1 MNQMGREELDEQLEQ
16 LALIAQQHPLLTP
29 KRQLALGQLVGMI
42 LKSGRLCH
50 PYRGK
55 FLHRYEEIYEEAR
68 QDLLFYVCQNIDK
81 YNPERGGVM
90 AWCNVLLERR
100 FFREAIPKV
109 LDKQDIQKM
118 TITDLDN
125 FALPEESPSLTEVIQ
140 ECIALDP
147 ENLFKNSYIENNPK
161 ANFQALTQQRL
172 AGKSWKDISESF
184 GIKLPTLSSFY
195 YRCLNRFASYLKEY
209 CSRNLT

>member
-16 LALIAQQHPLLTP
+16 LALIAQQHPPLTP
-29 KRQLALGQLVGMI
+29 KRQLALGQLVGVI
-42 LKSGRLCH
+42 LKSGRLCR
-50 PYRGK
+50 PYRGQ

-68 QDLLFYVCQNIDK
+68 QDLLFYVCHNIDK

-118 TITDLDN
+118 TLSDLDN
-125 FALPEESPSLTEVIQ
+125 IALPEQLPSLTEVLQ

-147 ENLFKNSYIENNPK
+147 ENLFKNSYIENHPQ
-161 ANFQALTQQRL
+161 ANFQVLTQQRL
-172 AGKSWKDISESF
+172 EGKSWKDISQYF
-184 GIKLPTLSSFY
+184 DIKLPTLSGFY
-195 YRCLNRFASYLKEY
+195 YRCLNRFASNLKEY
-209 CSRNLT
+209 CNKNLT

>member
-16 LALIAQQHPLLTP
+16 LALISQQHPPLTP

-42 LKSGRLCH
+42 LTSNRLCH
-50 PYRGK
+50 PHRGK
-55 FLHRYEEIYEEAR
+55 FTHRYEEIYEEAR
-68 QDLLFYVCQNIDK
+68 QDLMFYVCQNIDK

-109 LDKQDIQKM
+109 LGKPDIQKM
-118 TITDLDN
+118 TLSDLDN

-147 ENLFKNSYIENNPK
+147 ENLFKNSYIENHPQ
-161 ANFQALTQQRL
+161 ANFQILTLQRL

-184 GIKLPTLSSFY
+184 GIKLPTISSFY

>member
-1 MNQMGREELDEQLEQ
+1 MGREELDEQLEQ
-16 LALIAQQHPLLTP
+16 LALIAQQHPPLTP

-50 PYRGK
+50 PYRGQ

-118 TITDLDN
+118 TLSDLDN

-147 ENLFKNSYIENNPK
+147 DNLFKNSYIENNPQ
-161 ANFQALTQQRL
+161 ANFQALSQQRL
-172 AGKSWKDISESF
+172 AGKSWKDISENF
-184 GIKLPTLSSFY
+184 GIKLPTISSFY

-209 CSRNLT
+209 CRKNLT

>member
-16 LALIAQQHPLLTP
+16 LALIAQQHPPLTP

-42 LKSGRLCH
+42 LKSGRLCR
-50 PYRGK
+50 PYRGQ

-118 TITDLDN
+118 TLSDLDN

-140 ECIALDP
+140 ECIALDS
-147 ENLFKNSYIENNPK
+147 ENLFKNSYIENHPQ
-161 ANFQALTQQRL
+161 ANFQALIQQRL
-172 AGKSWKDISESF
+172 EGKSWKDISQDF
-184 GIKLPTLSSFY
+184 DIKLPTISSFY
-195 YRCLNRFASYLKEY
+195 YRCLNRFASILKEY
-209 CSRNLT
+209 CNKNLT

>member
-16 LALIAQQHPLLTP
+16 LALIAQQHPPLTP
-29 KRQLALGQLVGMI
+29 KRQLALGQLVGVI
-42 LKSGRLCH
+42 LKSGRLCR
-50 PYRGK
+50 PYRGQ

-118 TITDLDN
+118 TLSDLDN
-125 FALPEESPSLTEVIQ
+125 IALPEESSSLTEVLQ

-147 ENLFKNSYIENNPK
+147 ENLFKNSFIENHPQ
-161 ANFQALTQQRL
+161 ANFQVLTQQRL
-172 AGKSWKDISESF
+172 EGKSWKDISQYF
-184 GIKLPTLSSFY
+184 DIKLPTLSGFY
-195 YRCLNRFASYLKEY
+195 YRCLNRFASNLKEY
-209 CSRNLT
+209 CNKNLT

>member
-16 LALIAQQHPLLTP
+16 LALIAQQHPPLTP
-29 KRQLALGQLVGMI
+29 KRQLALGQLVGVI
-42 LKSGRLCH
+42 LKSGRLCR
-50 PYRGK
+50 PYRGQ

-68 QDLLFYVCQNIDK
+68 QDLMFYVCQNIDK

-90 AWCNVLLERR
+90 AWCNVMLERR

-118 TITDLDN
+118 TLSDLDN
-125 FALPEESPSLTEVIQ
+125 IALPEQLPSLTEVLQ

-147 ENLFKNSYIENNPK
+147 ENLFKNSYIENHPQ
-161 ANFQALTQQRL
+161 ANFQVLTQQRL
-172 AGKSWKDISESF
+172 EGKSWKDISQYF
-184 GIKLPTLSSFY
+184 DIKLPTLSGFY
-195 YRCLNRFASYLKEY
+195 YRCLNRFASNLKEY
-209 CSRNLT
+209 CNKNLT

>member
-1 MNQMGREELDEQLEQ
+1 MGREELDEQLEQ
-16 LALIAQQHPLLTP
+16 LALIAQQHPQGTP

-42 LKSGRLCH
+42 LTSNRLCH
-50 PYRGK
+50 PQRGN
-55 FLHRYEEIYEEAR
+55 FAHRYEEIYEEAR

-118 TITDLDN
+118 TLSDLDN
-125 FALPEESPSLTEVIQ
+125 IALPEESQSLTEVIQ

-147 ENLFKNSYIENNPK
+147 ENLFKTSYIENNPK
-161 ANFQALTQQRL
+161 ANFQALIQQRL
-172 AGKSWKDISESF
+172 EGKSWKDISQYF
-184 GIKLPTLSSFY
+184 DIKLPTISSFY
-195 YRCLNRFASYLKEY
+195 YRCLNRFASNLKEY
-209 CSRNLT
+209 CRENLT